1 MIFMINQKSALE
13 MRQMFHCN
21 ETFNIFVMFET
32 KFRIVF
38 LEEAREFILK
48 IDDKAKSK
56 IQFTLKK
63 AQFANDISCFKKIDQ
78 YIWEFRILF
87 NRMQYRLF
95 AFWDKNDSLNTLVIC
110 THGIIKK
117 RSKIPKKE
125 IEKAKVIR
133 KEYFSYKSSSKWLRN

>member
-1 MIFMINQKSALE
+1 
-13 MRQMFHCN
+13 
-21 ETFNIFVMFET
+21 MFET